1 MTQSNNIKDK
11 RIYKTNENLV
21 SFLSQNSKKATLRVE
36 KVIIERK
43 NLNIVNH
50 YLESVKQIF
59 SKKQEY
65 FNPIS
70 TKYDWVEVGE

>member
-1 MTQSNNIKDK
+1 MTITNNVQDK

-21 SFLSQNSKKATLRVE
+21 SFLSQNSKKATFRVE
-36 KVIIERK
+36 KVIIVRK
-43 NLNIVNH
+43 NLNIVN
-50 YLESVKQIF
+50 YCLNSVKQIF

-70 TKYDWVEVGE
+70 TKYDWLEVRE